1 MNRIVVH
8 GTPYNEAD
16 IRCIRRES
24 KGLSFFEDIDFFPSF
39 LLSFI
44 LSFFLSF
51 FSSFD
56 SRKIGRVVV
65 LIYSFFYVMFRAFSG
80 ILERGDLTNL
90 HIFVKREDSQSRR
103 AILILLTFKCFRLFE
118 YIVLLS
124 FGGIILENYVILQ
137 VILIPPI
144 NYFI

>member
-1 MNRIVVH
+1 
-8 GTPYNEAD
+8 
-16 IRCIRRES
+16 
-24 KGLSFFEDIDFFPSF
+24 
-39 LLSFI
+39 
-44 LSFFLSF
+44 
-51 FSSFD
+51 
-56 SRKIGRVVV
+56 
-65 LIYSFFYVMFRAFSG
+65 MFRAFSG

-103 AILILLTFKCFRLFE
+103 AIRDFNLLTFKCFRLFE

-124 FGGIILENYVILQ
+124 FGGIILENYVILH